1 MPWRMLDYY
10 SLLYQHYGQAPQQQV
25 LYVGEAPLALA
36 SHIAEATLAFHYA
49 VIDIRTLDG
58 EQLLA
63 SAVLEDN
70 LLALLCGSDNPR
82 LVVQR
87 LLQRIGELPRPA
99 HSDAVVA
106 LLILAELRR
115 LHALVLEETKQM
127 PITIDIMENPFLREA
142 FEKGQLE
149 GRQEGRQAGESALL
163 CRQLEQ
169 RFGPLPAWA
178 RQQIEAAETATL
190 ETWGVRL
197 LDATSLEDVLRA
209 PSPVDLGRL

>member
-1 MPWRMLDYY
+1 
-10 SLLYQHYGQAPQQQV
+10 
-25 LYVGEAPLALA
+25 
-36 SHIAEATLAFHYA
+36 
-49 VIDIRTLDG
+49 
-58 EQLLA
+58 
-63 SAVLEDN
+63 
-70 LLALLCGSDNPR
+70 
-82 LVVQR
+82 
-87 LLQRIGELPRPA
+87 
-99 HSDAVVA
+99 
-106 LLILAELRR
+106 
-115 LHALVLEETKQM
+115 M

-163 CRQLEQ
+163 CRLLEQ

-209 PSPVDLGRL
+209 P